1 MYRGEVCS
9 DARVAASAA
18 ELFRFGPRREQP
30 STEVGPPLVAKRVRK
45 KNRRFFEG
53 GDDYASEIPRMTSGT
68 VNRKTLDRTGSKQF
82 VIIILSYGGHAI
94 IHMHTVYLYSLMH
107 VNSWKT

>member
-9 DARVAASAA
+9 DAGVAASAA

-30 STEVGPPLVAKRVRK
+30 STDIGPPLVAKRVRK

-94 IHMHTVYLYSLMH
+94 IHMHIFLDAH
-107 VNSWKT
+107 